1 MSVLGRARSSLLAAG
16 VAALLNGAPTWAAP
30 PEVTPPKPGT
40 AVSFVACP
48 VYRDTDN
55 GRKSGCWL
63 ATNPASGVRF
73 DIAQSRT
80 KPQLG
85 REVLVEG
92 STAAG
97 EQACGAPLLAPAHV
111 SVLES
116 ACPSFL
122 LPAEGYP
129 GRRFAVSPALVLPP
143 TGTER
148 APMAGPFSPRD
159 WSIEFAYRSD
169 FLQYQ
174 YSEVLL
180 DEIARYVAA
189 GHPSRVQVEGYAV
202 TEKLLISGHTL
213 SEPRE
218 LARQRA
224 EMVALALERLGVTR
238 PQLQVDWGVNP
249 KPASIDDG
257 LAEPSRRRVEVHV
270 AF

>member
-1 MSVLGRARSSLLAAG
+1 MTRLGPRNSILSGCIACMLYSSG
-16 VAALLNGAPTWAAP
+16 VAGAPEASKA
-30 PEVTPPKPGT
+30 GT

-48 VYRDTDN
+48 VYRDTNN

-63 ATNPASGVRF
+63 ATDPASGVRY

-80 KPQLG
+80 KPQIG
-85 REVLVEG
+85 REVLIEG

-97 EQACGAPLLAPAHV
+97 EAVCGAAPLSPTHV

-116 ACPSFL
+116 PCPPFL

-129 GRRFAVSPALVLPP
+129 GRRFAVSPAAVLPP

-148 APMAGPFSPRD
+148 APVSGPFTSHD
-159 WSIEFAYRSD
+159 WAIEFSFRSD

-174 YSEVLL
+174 YSEVIL
-180 DEIARYVAA
+180 DEIARTVAA
-189 GHPSRVQVEGYAV
+189 GRPKRVQVIGYAV
-202 TEKLLISGHTL
+202 TNAVVVSGRAL

-224 EMVALALERLGVTR
+224 EMVALALERLGVAR
-238 PQLQVDWGVNP
+238 PPMQVSWSTNP
-249 KPASIDDG
+249 KPAAIDDG
-257 LAEPSRRRVEVHV
+257 LAEPSRRRVEIHITY
-270 AF
+270 